1 MVHLKPV
8 EMDNY
13 YDCLKLKRDDT
24 KYVGNALD
32 VIAEAYIYR
41 ETSRAHAIY
50 NDDTAIGLVIIDEER
65 RNKPYRFTDLFIADD
80 YRNKGYGDKAVSAII
95 DHLIGKNVKT
105 IQIQVHNTNEVA
117 IHIYQKYGFVFKEL
131 ASWDE
136 GFWVMELE
144 LA

>member
-13 YDCLKLKRDDT
+13 YDCLELKRDDT

-41 ETSRAHAIY
+41 ETSRAYAIY
-50 NDDTAIGLVIIDEER
+50 NDDTVIGLVIIDEER

-80 YRNKGYGDKAVSAII
+80 YRNKRPPFKWSCDIAKGCEKRHDK
-95 DHLIGKNVKT
+95 KT
-105 IQIQVHNTNEVA
+105 CLKYHKPSERISYHSK
-117 IHIYQKYGFVFKEL
+117 IHIC
-131 ASWDE
+131 
-136 GFWVMELE
+136 
-144 LA
+144 